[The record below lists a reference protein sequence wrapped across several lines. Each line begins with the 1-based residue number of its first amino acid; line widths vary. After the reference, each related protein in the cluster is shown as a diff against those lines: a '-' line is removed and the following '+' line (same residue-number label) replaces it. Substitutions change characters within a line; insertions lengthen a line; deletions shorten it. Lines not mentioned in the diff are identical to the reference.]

1 MIDDVA
7 GITLSGDRLMH
18 DSLPN
23 RDQDPVL
30 TLYAHYFLAAELMR
44 SNYAKLQSK
53 LKLRGRLSRKDTV
66 DQGIYFGTWLGF
78 LGVTCEGFRKLRIRL
93 LLQEN
98 RPEDFRELIP
108 KCDAIGRVIKRHA
121 DQLRKFRNNVF
132 HLRDDVGVIERF
144 FANGPVRL
152 RWAEELHTAFGDL
165 FSEYRILCEVHY
177 IMHDRTIEMV
187 G

>member
-1 MIDDVA
+1 
-7 GITLSGDRLMH
+7 
-18 DSLPN
+18 
-23 RDQDPVL
+23 
-30 TLYAHYFLAAELMR
+30 
-44 SNYAKLQSK
+44 
-53 LKLRGRLSRKDTV
+53 
-66 DQGIYFGTWLGF
+66 
-78 LGVTCEGFRKLRIRL
+78 
-93 LLQEN
+93 
-98 RPEDFRELIP
+98 
-108 KCDAIGRVIKRHA
+108 VIKRHA